1 MLIVICKV
9 TTKKILKN
17 IRKRKEGNRNVT
29 LKTENEENILRAAPP
44 APPQKNQ
51 THFLKGKTIKMV
63 VDFSSETTEVRWKE
77 CDVFQGLK
85 EKNC

>member
-44 APPQKNQ
+44 PKKKSN
-51 THFLKGKTIKMV
+51 TFLKG
-63 VDFSSETTEVRWKE
+63 E
-77 CDVFQGLK
+77 
-85 EKNC
+85 NY